1 MARRLPSRLRNRNID
16 PRKADLGRTG
26 TALRRVT
33 ASASPLRTT
42 KKDQISGEV
51 NDGISLNLKDK
62 PGHCRICGALFMGP
76 GNRKFCEEHSPSIK
90 YRGRG

>member
-16 PRKADLGRTG
+16 PRKADLGRAG

-42 KKDQISGEV
+42 NKETSGEV

-62 PGHCRICGALFMGP
+62 PGHCRICGAPFMGP

>member
-1 MARRLPSRLRNRNID
+1 MARRLPSRSRNRNID
-16 PRKADLGRTG
+16 PLKADLGRTG
-26 TALRRVT
+26 TTLGRVT
-33 ASASPLRTT
+33 ASAAPLRTT
-42 KKDQISGEV
+42 NKDQISGEV